1 MDLFGIVGPLGSIIG
16 NCLLAATGLA
26 FAVGSN
32 VSVRH
37 RTARWFWMAC
47 WALFLSY
54 YCGVVIE
61 EWLRPGAYLEP
72 DTRLWLTVVG
82 DAGSIAAGL
91 LYACVYRTPQIPL
104 KRAIAYVASPYG
116 ALWLA
121 QALYPENK
129 TVRDT
134 VFLVSETLNAV
145 FFLLIGWSVRA
156 VHTTSALLLV
166 GYAYL
171 LLPYDRFD
179 ETTAL
184 LVNAKAYSLLVA
196 AKLALI
202 GVMYKLLDVAAPAKD

>member
-1 MDLFGIVGPLGSIIG
+1 M
-16 NCLLAATGLA
+16 
-26 FAVGSN
+26 
-32 VSVRH
+32 
-37 RTARWFWMAC
+37 
-47 WALFLSY
+47 
-54 YCGVVIE
+54 
-61 EWLRPGAYLEP
+61 
-72 DTRLWLTVVG
+72 
-82 DAGSIAAGL
+82 
-91 LYACVYRTPQIPL
+91 
-104 KRAIAYVASPYG
+104 
-116 ALWLA
+116 
-121 QALYPENK
+121 
-129 TVRDT
+129 
-134 VFLVSETLNAV
+134 FLVSETLNAV

>member
-82 DAGSIAAGL
+82 DAGSIASGPSLRLRLPDTANSAE
-91 LYACVYRTPQIPL
+91 ACHRLRRITIRCTL
-104 KRAIAYVASPYG
+104 ACSSAISRE
-116 ALWLA
+116 
-121 QALYPENK
+121 QDS
-129 TVRDT
+129 T
-134 VFLVSETLNAV
+134 
-145 FFLLIGWSVRA
+145 
-156 VHTTSALLLV
+156 
-166 GYAYL
+166 
-171 LLPYDRFD
+171 
-179 ETTAL
+179 
-184 LVNAKAYSLLVA
+184 
-196 AKLALI
+196 
-202 GVMYKLLDVAAPAKD
+202 